1 MKFRTVRPGWQSP
14 VTLACALALAA
25 PLAQA
30 QVQATATLSNLSVTV
45 QDLNTADKIKPA
57 ATWGGELHVPQDG
70 SLLPMASVLGGEPA
84 SLVTNAYS
92 TGSYGQGQIS
102 LNTTLGAEALQ
113 NAKEL
118 PGVYTYQRNELYE
131 GRAVNP
137 ATGLMTRYVDVVDE
151 TYVSVYSQL
160 GQGVASGYG
169 SEDLGYPLVTLTL
182 APGTLAVVSGDMLA
196 SVTTDSRWL
205 NSFAQ
210 QLGMQTVNTG
220 YTDGLLASVS
230 SRIDL
235 NLENFSVVPGP
246 NGGSTTTRQFDATT
260 VETNDQFDTDGDPVW
275 SESTQDPLSVTS
287 TYGKSFSLVVQ
298 NWSNQDMVFNLNMT
312 QAVAVNIDG
321 RYSNYQSTRNWD
333 LASGVPVDGVTP
345 PVPNIPE
352 PGTWMLMAMGMAGV
366 VWARQRRSHSNA

>member
-1 MKFRTVRPGWQSP
+1 
-14 VTLACALALAA
+14 
-25 PLAQA
+25 
-30 QVQATATLSNLSVTV
+30 VTV